1 MVLFLN
7 LCSCFFFLYQASLL
21 KSIPLRLYANFLAFN
36 EGSLGTFFD
45 WTNVSD
51 MLLFSFETYPSCC
64 KHYYHVMCSFVNVIL
79 SCQFHDFFWLLIKL
93 IMRFKLILSPLS
105 INFSLFYCF
114 ILFLFREKISDV
126 IQIFCGYC
134 KWLTSCFGFECY
146 GCLMFSLWYFFLAWG
161 TKLYSC
167 VYVYCQYFCTS

>member
-134 KWLTSCFGFECY
+134 KWLLFWIW
-146 GCLMFSLWYFFLAWG
+146 MLWLCNVLSVAFFPSVRYQTLFMYLCILPIF
-161 TKLYSC
+161 LYI
-167 VYVYCQYFCTS
+167 